1 MEITKRIWKGL
12 TRKEKYRIFLISILM
27 VIGAF
32 LEMLGIGMILPIVG
46 VLTNAEYLDRFTFLA
61 KSGLD
66 LSQAQLA
73 MLIMVLFVSL
83 YLFKTVF
90 LIWKSWVQ
98 HGLSNSIQ
106 ARISGSLF
114 SSYLYQPYEFHIAQN
129 STKLVNVVQ
138 SGQSL
143 ASEVFTPLLLIISEG
158 LVLLGLLAVL
168 LYVEPVGT
176 IIIIVIFSM
185 YWMIFRILTRTRIT
199 RWGQAKFE
207 NRETLLRW
215 LQHGL
220 NGIRDV
226 KLAGTEKYLIS
237 RHEVE
242 LNKNATTERKYLTFQ
257 ELPRFGLE
265 FLTVLCFCLLV
276 VVMILV
282 GKQISEVLPIL
293 SLFAISAFR
302 LLPSLNQVMVSIQQI
317 KFDSH
322 KISSILDV
330 LDLQIEDQPRKE
342 RSKGQL
348 NKVELVNISFSYT
361 TSAKM
366 NLTGVNLEVKT
377 GEFIGI
383 IGPSGSGKSTILDI
397 LVGLLKPTIGN
408 VMVDGE
414 DIFDHLR
421 GWQDQIG
428 YVPQTVFLIDDS
440 IRSNITFASSMD
452 EIDHAEIDYAIEASN
467 LKEFILGLPD
477 GLDTLVGERGVRLS
491 GGQRQR
497 IGIARSLYR
506 NPKVLILDE
515 ATSSLDEETERE
527 VMDSVRNL
535 RGDCTVVIVT
545 HRMSTV
551 GYCDRL
557 YKVENGSLFN
567 LDESELSIRE

>member
-1 MEITKRIWKGL
+1 M
-12 TRKEKYRIFLISILM
+12 
-27 VIGAF
+27 
-32 LEMLGIGMILPIVG
+32 
-46 VLTNAEYLDRFTFLA
+46 
-61 KSGLD
+61 
-66 LSQAQLA
+66 
-73 MLIMVLFVSL
+73 
-83 YLFKTVF
+83 
-90 LIWKSWVQ
+90 
-98 HGLSNSIQ
+98 
-106 ARISGSLF
+106 
-114 SSYLYQPYEFHIAQN
+114 
-129 STKLVNVVQ
+129 
-138 SGQSL
+138 
-143 ASEVFTPLLLIISEG
+143 
-158 LVLLGLLAVL
+158 
-168 LYVEPVGT
+168 
-176 IIIIVIFSM
+176 
-185 YWMIFRILTRTRIT
+185 
-199 RWGQAKFE
+199 
-207 NRETLLRW
+207 
-215 LQHGL
+215 
-220 NGIRDV
+220 
-226 KLAGTEKYLIS
+226 
-237 RHEVE
+237 
-242 LNKNATTERKYLTFQ
+242 
-257 ELPRFGLE
+257 
-265 FLTVLCFCLLV
+265 
-276 VVMILV
+276 
-282 GKQISEVLPIL
+282 
-293 SLFAISAFR
+293 
-302 LLPSLNQVMVSIQQI
+302 
-317 KFDSH
+317 
-322 KISSILDV
+322 
-330 LDLQIEDQPRKE
+330 
-342 RSKGQL
+342 
-348 NKVELVNISFSYT
+348 VNISFSYT